1 MSEEETEI
9 EESVAAAGEDTEGV
23 DNNGADAEAEAP
35 SELELITQERDKLK
49 DQLLRTAAD
58 FDNFRKRS
66 RKELEQTRQRSKE
79 EILRD
84 VLPVFD
90 NLERAVEAAGSA
102 ADVEAVQSGVTMV
115 LKQWQDIATRIGLT
129 RMVAKGE
136 RFDPNLHD
144 AFQQQETDE
153 VPPGTVVME
162 YQPGYRFGEKMLRP
176 AMVVV
181 ARAPA
186 APPAEEVAESTPEE
200 PEAPAEQAADESE

>member
-9 EESVAAAGEDTEGV
+9 EASGAATEAETPSEAEEAGE
-23 DNNGADAEAEAP
+23 EAEAP
-35 SELELITQERDKLK
+35 SELEQMTAERDKLK

-66 RKELEQTRQRSKE
+66 RKELEQTRHRSKE

-115 LKQWQDIATRIGLT
+115 LKQWQDIAGRIGLT

-162 YQPGYRFGEKMLRP
+162 YQPGYQFGEKLLRP

-186 APPAEEVAESTPEE
+186 APAAEE
-200 PEAPAEQAADESE
+200 PEEEKPEESTGDEAAPADDESE

>member
-9 EESVAAAGEDTEGV
+9 EESVADTQGEGADGGEAEA
-23 DNNGADAEAEAP
+23 DADAEAEAP
-35 SELELITQERDKLK
+35 SELELVTAERDKLK

-102 ADVEAVQSGVTMV
+102 ADIEAVQSGVTMV

-162 YQPGYRFGEKMLRP
+162 YQPGYQFGEKLLRP

-181 ARAPA
+181 ARAPS
-186 APPAEEVAESTPEE
+186 APQPEAVDETPAEP
-200 PEAPAEQAADESE
+200 ADESE